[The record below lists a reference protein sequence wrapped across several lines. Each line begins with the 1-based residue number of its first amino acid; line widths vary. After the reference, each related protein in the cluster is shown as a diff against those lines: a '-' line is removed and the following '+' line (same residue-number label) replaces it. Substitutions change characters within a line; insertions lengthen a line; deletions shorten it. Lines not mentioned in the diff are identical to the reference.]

1 MEFFES
7 LIPVGIVLLC
17 LAGIVALVALAYLFI
32 TLVKVVKGAVVKV
45 EPMIDDALEIVTKVK
60 PVVDKV
66 DPLMDRATLTI
77 DAVNLEIMR
86 IDQILEDVNSVSTN
100 VSKAT
105 GSLDAIASE
114 PLDIIGTVTGKIRDR
129 IAPHAS
135 SDTSVG
141 CFVDAVDTGL
151 EAVGEKVSD
160 LQDQSEVRKIE
171 REAKYEARCATLERT
186 NEISANLKSAA
197 AIQAN
202 KTASSVTEEK

>member
-17 LAGIVALVALAYLFI
+17 LAGVVALIALAYLFI
-32 TLVKVVKGAVVKV
+32 TLVKVVKNAAVKV
-45 EPMIDDALEIVTKVK
+45 EPMIDDAQEIVANAK
-60 PVVDKV
+60 PIVDKV

-86 IDQILEDVNSVSTN
+86 VDQILEDVNNVSTN

-105 GSLDAIASE
+105 GSIDAVASA
-114 PLDIIGTVTGKIRDR
+114 PLDFISTVTGKIRDH
-129 IAPHAS
+129 IAPHTS
-135 SDTSVG
+135 SDSSVG
-141 CFVDAVDTGL
+141 CFVDALDSGL
-151 EAVGEKVSD
+151 EAVGEKASD
-160 LQDQSEVRKIE
+160 LRDQSEIRQIE

-186 NEISANLKSAA
+186 NDVSANLKDAA

-202 KTASSVTEEK
+202 ETASLVKEEK

>member
-32 TLVKVVKGAVVKV
+32 TLVKV
-45 EPMIDDALEIVTKVK
+45 EPMIDDAQEIVTKVK

-86 IDQILEDVNSVSTN
+86 VDQILEDVNSVSTN

-105 GSLDAIASE
+105 GSLDAVASA

-151 EAVGEKVSD
+151 EAVGEKVS
-160 LQDQSEVRKIE
+160 V
-171 REAKYEARCATLERT
+171 
-186 NEISANLKSAA
+186 
-197 AIQAN
+197 
-202 KTASSVTEEK
+202 